1 MFGGGGAVGWWAY
14 IREKKHFKLQSIKL
28 ITFLCFFHYKTRISA
43 YCTSCKMWNMFKIN
57 NKGTRIRKVNDKVI
71 SKRTGIRKVNDIFNN
86 RDTVD
91 VVLVSLL
98 LTLNTFHF
106 LLQCFYCWL
115 WSVICGLG
123 LLLGVLTQKL
133 GKWRNLVNKS
143 HKNTWYV

>member
-1 MFGGGGAVGWWAY
+1 MGVGWGGGLIFGRKNTSSYNLLNLLLFFVFS
-14 IREKKHFKLQSIKL
+14 IIKL
-28 ITFLCFFHYKTRISA
+28 VFRHIARLARCETCLRLTI
-43 YCTSCKMWNMFKIN
+43 
-57 NKGTRIRKVNDKVI
+57 KGIHKVNDKVI
-71 SKRTGIRKVNDIFNN
+71 SKRTGTRKVNDIFNN